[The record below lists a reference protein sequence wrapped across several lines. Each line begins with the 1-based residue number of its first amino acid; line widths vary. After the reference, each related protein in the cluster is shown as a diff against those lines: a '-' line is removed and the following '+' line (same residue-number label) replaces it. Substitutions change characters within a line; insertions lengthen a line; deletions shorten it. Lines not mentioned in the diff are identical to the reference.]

1 MNRRLLLCTIVAI
14 AMLAMGARKT
24 QASPGAVYT
33 MSNSPE
39 GNEVLIFNRGAD
51 GSLSPA
57 GSVATGGLGSGG
69 GLGNQGGL
77 VLSENG
83 RWLYAVN
90 AGSHDI
96 SVLLVHHRGLK
107 LIDRIESGGL
117 MPISITVHHNLLYV
131 LNAGGGAGDADNV
144 TGFYQ
149 RRNGSLWPLPESTR
163 SLSEDNTGPAQV
175 QFSPDGSVLVVTE
188 KATSLINTFEVGH
201 YGYLHDQK
209 LFTSPT
215 PTPFGFA
222 FGKRGQMFVSEAD
235 GGAEDAS
242 TLSSYGVW
250 RNGEIELISE
260 SVPTTET
267 AACWVVVTENGRFAY
282 ASNTGSGSI
291 SGYAIR
297 PNGEIKLL
305 DTDGV
310 TGVTGEG
317 SRPIDM
323 ALSRNSRYL
332 YCLNSG
338 NGTISAFRITGHG
351 ALQALSVTDGLPE
364 GANGLAAQ

>member
-1 MNRRLLLCTIVAI
+1 MF
-14 AMLAMGARKT
+14 AMGVHT
-24 QASPGAVYT
+24 GQASPGAVYT
-33 MSNSPE
+33 MSNSTE
-39 GNEVLIFNRGAD
+39 GNEVLIFNRSAD

-83 RWLYAVN
+83 KWLYAVN

-107 LIDRIESGGL
+107 LVDRIESGGL
-117 MPISITVHHNLLYV
+117 MPISITVHQNLLYV
-131 LNAGGGAGDADNV
+131 LNAGGAEGDADNV

-149 RRNGSLWPLPESTR
+149 RRNGSLWPLPGSTR
-163 SLSEDNTGPAQV
+163 SLSDDNTGPAQV
-175 QFSPDGSVLVVTE
+175 EFSPDGSVLVVSE
-188 KATSLINTFEVGH
+188 KATSSIDTYVVGR

-209 LFTSPT
+209 VFASPT

-242 TLSSYGVW
+242 AVSSYQVW
-250 RNGEIELISE
+250 RNGELELISE

-267 AACWVVVTENGRFAY
+267 AACWVVVTRNGRFAY

-291 SGYAIR
+291 TGYRIP

-305 DTDGV
+305 DDDGV
-310 TGVTGEG
+310 TGETGEG
-317 SRPIDM
+317 SSPIDM
-323 ALSRNSRYL
+323 ALSKNSRYL
-332 YCLNSG
+332 YCLNAG
-338 NGTISAFRITGHG
+338 NGTISAFRVTGHG
-351 ALQALSVTDGLPE
+351 ALQALSVTEGLPE
-364 GANGLAAQ
+364 GASGLAAR